1 MGEAKRRKNLGLSP
15 REKNNSIKNQ
25 KVSFVS
31 KALNNYPY
39 FPYILGIALFIILII
54 DLINYYK

>member
-15 REKNNSIKNQ
+15 RERNNSIPVD
-25 KVSFVS
+25 KVST
-31 KALNNYPY
+31 LNKIINKYPY
-39 FPYILGIALFIILII
+39 SPYIFGFSLLTILII